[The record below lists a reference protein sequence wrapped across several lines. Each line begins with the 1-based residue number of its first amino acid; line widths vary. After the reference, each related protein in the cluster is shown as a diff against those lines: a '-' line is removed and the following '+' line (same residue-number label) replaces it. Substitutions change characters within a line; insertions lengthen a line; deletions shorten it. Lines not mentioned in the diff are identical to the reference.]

1 MTDLP
6 QTARR
11 RRIATTSR
19 IMAWSCL
26 LVALLLP
33 LAVLGYWLVT
43 PAPLLALNARVPVE
57 WLGEF
62 GLPHRLAAA
71 VASHLPLL
79 VLAWGLWRLRR
90 CFMGFAQGELFQP
103 TSLRGFRDFS
113 VALAAAALVGIPAQT
128 LLGIVMSWGAPAG
141 QKQLVVSVSSDMLL
155 MLFLAAALAVI
166 GWVLAE
172 AAAIAEEN
180 ASFV

>member
-1 MTDLP
+1 MTDLTETP
-6 QTARR
+6 RR
-11 RRIATTSR
+11 RRIAVTSR
-19 IMAWSCL
+19 VMAWLCL
-26 LVALLLP
+26 AVAVLLP

-43 PAPLLALNARVPVE
+43 PAPLLALQARVPAE

-62 GLPHRLAAA
+62 GPLHRLAAA
-71 VASHLPLL
+71 LASQLSLL

-90 CFMGFAQGELFQP
+90 CFLGFARGELFVP
-103 TSLRGFRDFS
+103 GSLRAFRDFS
-113 VALAAAALVGIPAQT
+113 GALAAAALFTIPAHT
-128 LLGIVMSWGAPAG
+128 LLGLVMSWGAPAG
-141 QKQLVVSVSSDMLL
+141 QKQLAVSVSSDALL

-180 ASFV
+180 AGFV